1 VHHYSV
7 SKSRAYSHCFP
18 IRKQRMLYLQT
29 L

>member
-1 VHHYSV
+1 MHHYSA
-7 SKSRAYSHCFP
+7 SKSKARSHCFP